1 MILRVPE
8 RLDALPAILSII
20 CGGVAERGSDISQ
33 IPLNLHRE
41 RMRTTEHA
49 PGGPNKVLECLEA
62 LAEIVGGR
70 PLVKV

>member
-1 MILRVPE
+1 MKLGVPE

-33 IPLNLHRE
+33 IALNLHRE

-49 PGGPNKVLECLEA
+49 PGGPIKVLEYLEA
-62 LAEIVGGR
+62 PAVIVGGR